1 MKPTLTFLAC
11 AIALQLCA
19 QPWTTAELSQARWH
33 PSMVANGHVLVVGG
47 GCFDYEETF
56 SDRVDIYNALTGI
69 WTQATLSAPRYSA
82 GIAAAGD
89 KVIFGGGVSH
99 DPETGYHIFSN
110 TVDIYDINT
119 QQWTTDTFPAGPRFF
134 LRGIGVGSK
143 AYFMGGASDLQT
155 VTSTVQI
162 YDTETSTW
170 SMGMDIPFTSGTAS
184 IARFGNKIMLK
195 RGVVW
200 GIYDTEADTW
210 VSESFSTPTPT
221 EQSPVVTPTEIWL
234 IGGYSA
240 GNNAPSNRILIYN
253 IANGTWSEKSLALSR
268 METMAAYIAGK
279 IIIAG
284 GATFDLAPPFPL
296 TDIVEIYDTQTG
308 EWNIEFTLSEKRG
321 GMDYQGTAPVIGIQ
335 VFFPTG
341 YLTGDGNSTRVDIYT
356 NTDAS
361 GTLLPKLPATSFHLS
376 PQPCRDFVNIS
387 FDLNTKEDAWLTVCD
402 MNGRQVVM
410 QQILPAYA
418 HDGLKLNTTQ
428 WPQGNYL
435 VALSCAE
442 GVLAKRLVKVE

>member
-1 MKPTLTFLAC
+1 MKSTLTFLSC

-19 QPWTTAELSQARWH
+19 QQWTTAELSQARWH

-69 WTQATLSAPRYSA
+69 WTQATLSAPRYTA

-89 KVIFGGGVSH
+89 KVIFGGGISH
-99 DPETGYHIFSN
+99 DPETGDHIFLN

-134 LRGIGVGSK
+134 IRGIGVGNK
-143 AYFMGGASDLQT
+143 AYFMGGRSDLQT
-155 VTSTVQI
+155 LTSTVQI

-170 SMGMDIPFTSGTAS
+170 SMGADIPFASGTAS

-195 RGVVW
+195 RGTAW

-210 VSESFSTPTPT
+210 VSENFPAATPT

-234 IGGYSA
+234 IGGFDASV
-240 GNNAPSNRILIYN
+240 GDPSNSILIYN
-253 IANGTWSEKSLALSR
+253 IANGTWSEKTLAVSR
-268 METMAAYIAGK
+268 AAQMAAYVEGK
-279 IIIAG
+279 IIVAG
-284 GATFDLAPPFPL
+284 GYSFDMVSYHT
-296 TDIVEIYDTQTG
+296 TDVVEIYDTQTG
-308 EWNIEFTLSEKRG
+308 EWNIEFKLSEKRCL
-321 GMDYQGTAPVIGIQ
+321 MDYQGTAPVIGNQ
-335 VFFPTG
+335 VFFPGGDTTG
-341 YLTGDGNSTRVDIYT
+341 EGDLSTRVDIYT
-356 NTDAS
+356 STGTS
-361 GTLLPKLPATSFHLS
+361 GAFLPKLPATSFQLS

-387 FDLNTKEDAWLTVCD
+387 FDLNIKETAWLTVCD
-402 MNGRQVVM
+402 MNGRRVAM
-410 QQILPAYA
+410 QQILPEYA
-418 HDGLKLNTTQ
+418 HDGLKLNTSQ

-435 VALSCAE
+435 VALSCAQ
-442 GVLAKRLVKVE
+442 GVLAKRVVKVD

>member
-1 MKPTLTFLAC
+1 MKSTLTFLSC

-19 QPWTTAELSQARWH
+19 QQWTTAELSQARWH

-69 WTQATLSAPRYSA
+69 WTQATLSAPRYTA

-99 DPETGYHIFSN
+99 DPETGDHIFLN

-134 LRGIGVGSK
+134 IRGIGVGSK
-143 AYFMGGASDLQT
+143 AYFMGGTSDLQT

-170 SMGMDIPFTSGTAS
+170 SMGTDIPFLSGTAS

-210 VSESFSTPTPT
+210 VWANFPSPTPT

-234 IGGYSA
+234 IGGYSVSD
-240 GNNAPSNRILIYN
+240 NAPSNRILIYN
-253 IANGTWSEKSLALSR
+253 IANGTWSEKTLAVSR
-268 METMAAYIAGK
+268 MELMAAYIAGK
-279 IIIAG
+279 IIVAG
-284 GATFDLAPPFPL
+284 GFTNDLAPPFPP

-308 EWNIEFTLSEKRG
+308 ELNIEFSLSEKRG
-321 GMDYQGTAPVIGIQ
+321 VMDYQGTAPVIGNQ
-335 VFFPTG
+335 VFFPGGDPTG
-341 YLTGDGNSTRVDIYT
+341 GDISTRVDIYT
-356 NTDAS
+356 NTGTS
-361 GTLLPKLPATSFHLS
+361 GTFLPKLPATSFQLS

-387 FDLNTKEDAWLTVCD
+387 FDLDTKEAAWLTVCD
-402 MNGRQVVM
+402 MHGRQVFTERL
-410 QQILPAYA
+410 QAGDN
-418 HDGLKLNTTQ
+418 HDIILNTSQ
-428 WPQGNYL
+428 WPQGDYV
-435 VALSCAE
+435 VALSSKQ